1 MAELLAGFAREVI
14 TPPAGVHM
22 MGYASRTEPAT
33 GAHDALLA
41 SAVALSDGGPAVILL
56 ALDVASLD
64 REEVRDLK
72 ARIEDLTGVAPD
84 RVLVNT
90 SHTHAGPMVA
100 RRPGLVYEASYVE
113 AMLED
118 AARAAAAAAQDLAP
132 AMLHVGAAPVDI
144 GMNRRERT
152 PDGEIILG
160 VNPEGQRLPEV
171 TAWLLVRP
179 DARDILLFSIP
190 IHGTTL
196 GADNLVLSSEWMGA
210 AVRDLEAQDP
220 DLAAVFLQ
228 GCAGD
233 QNPYRQQR
241 TFEQME
247 AHGRAAAEAVRAA
260 VAAARRVEGT
270 PLHNVSTDADLPLED
285 GDTYPCAVHGL
296 RVGDAVLVGLGGE
309 PFVEYALYAR
319 QRARAESTMVL
330 GYTDG
335 SVGYL
340 PTQAAYSEGGYEVT
354 ANRYFAVG
362 RPWAPRV
369 ERVLKSAIDD
379 VLEALGQD

>member
-1 MAELLAGFAREVI
+1 MAELMAGFGRETI

-22 MGYASRTEPAT
+22 MGYASRTEPAA
-33 GAHDALLA
+33 GARDDLFT
-41 SAVALSDGGPAVILL
+41 SAVALSDGGPPVVVL
-56 ALDVASLD
+56 ALDVAALD
-64 REEVRDLK
+64 RDEVADLK
-72 ARIEDLTGVAPD
+72 GRVQQAAGVAPE

-100 RRPGLVYEASYVE
+100 RRPGLAYEASYVDV
-113 AMLED
+113 MLSA
-118 AARAAAAAAQDLAP
+118 AARAAATAVSDLAP
-132 AMLHVGAAPVDI
+132 AMLHVGSAPVDI

-152 PDGEIILG
+152 PEGEIILG
-160 VNPEGQRLPEV
+160 VNPEGQRLAEATV
-171 TAWLLVRP
+171 WLLVRAL
-179 DARDILLFSIP
+179 ARDIVLFSIP

-196 GADNLVLSSEWMGA
+196 GPENLLFSSEWMGA
-210 AVRDLEAQDP
+210 AVRDLEAHDP

-233 QNPYRQQR
+233 QNPYREQR
-241 TFEQME
+241 SFEQVD

-260 VAAARRVEGT
+260 IASAREIEGT
-270 PLHNVSTDADLPLED
+270 PLRNVAADADLPLED
-285 GDTYPCAVHGL
+285 GETAPCAVHGL
-296 RVGDAVLVGLGGE
+296 RVGEAVVLGVGGE
-309 PFVEYALYAR
+309 AFVEYALYA
-319 QRARAESTMVL
+319 QQQARAESIMVL

-340 PTQAAYSEGGYEVT
+340 PTQAAFAEGGYEVT

-369 ERVLKSAIDD
+369 ERVLKSAMDE
-379 VLEALGQD
+379 VLEALA

>member
-1 MAELLAGFAREVI
+1 MAELMAGFGRETI

-22 MGYASRTEPAT
+22 MGYASRTEPAA
-33 GAHDALLA
+33 GARDDLFA
-41 SAVALSDGGPAVILL
+41 SAVALSDGGPPVVVL
-56 ALDVASLD
+56 ALDVAALD
-64 REEVRDLK
+64 RDEVADLK
-72 ARIEDLTGVAPD
+72 GRVQQAAGVAPE

-100 RRPGLVYEASYVE
+100 RRPGLAYEASYVD
-113 AMLED
+113 AML
-118 AARAAAAAAQDLAP
+118 AAASRAAATAVSDLAP
-132 AMLHVGAAPVDI
+132 AMLHVGSAPVDI

-152 PDGEIILG
+152 PEGEIILG
-160 VNPEGQRLPEV
+160 VNPEGQRLAEATV
-171 TAWLLVRP
+171 WLLVRAL
-179 DARDILLFSIP
+179 ARDIVLFSIP

-196 GADNLVLSSEWMGA
+196 GPENLLFSSEWMGA
-210 AVRDLEAQDP
+210 AVRDLEAHDP

-233 QNPYRQQR
+233 QNPYREQR
-241 TFEQME
+241 SFEQAD

-260 VAAARRVEGT
+260 IASAREIEGT
-270 PLHNVSTDADLPLED
+270 PLRNAAADADLPLED
-285 GDTYPCAVHGL
+285 GETAPCAVHGL
-296 RVGDAVLVGLGGE
+296 RVGEAVVLGVGGE
-309 PFVEYALYAR
+309 AFVEYALYA
-319 QRARAESTMVL
+319 QQQARAESIMVL

-340 PTQAAYSEGGYEVT
+340 PTQAAFAEGGYEVT

-369 ERVLKSAIDD
+369 ERVLKSAMDE
-379 VLEALGQD
+379 VLEALA

>member
-1 MAELLAGFAREVI
+1 MAELMAGFGRETI

-22 MGYASRTEPAT
+22 MGYASRTEPAA
-33 GAHDALLA
+33 GARDDLFA
-41 SAVALSDGGPAVILL
+41 SAVALSDGGPPVVVL
-56 ALDVASLD
+56 ALDVAALD
-64 REEVRDLK
+64 RDEVADLK
-72 ARIEDLTGVAPD
+72 GRVQQAAGVAPE

-100 RRPGLVYEASYVE
+100 RRPGLAYEASYVD
-113 AMLED
+113 AMLAA
-118 AARAAAAAAQDLAP
+118 AARAAATAVSDLAP
-132 AMLHVGAAPVDI
+132 AMLHVGSAPVDI

-152 PDGEIILG
+152 PEGEIILG
-160 VNPEGQRLPEV
+160 VNPEGQRLAEATV
-171 TAWLLVRP
+171 WLLVRAL
-179 DARDILLFSIP
+179 ARDIVLFSIP

-196 GADNLVLSSEWMGA
+196 GPENLLFSSEWMGA
-210 AVRDLEAQDP
+210 AVRDLEAHDP

-233 QNPYRQQR
+233 QNPYREQR
-241 TFEQME
+241 SFEQVD

-260 VAAARRVEGT
+260 IASAREIEGT
-270 PLHNVSTDADLPLED
+270 PLRNVAADADLPLED
-285 GDTYPCAVHGL
+285 GETAPCAVHGL
-296 RVGDAVLVGLGGE
+296 RVGEAVVLGVGGE
-309 PFVEYALYAR
+309 AFVEYALYA
-319 QRARAESTMVL
+319 QQQARAESIMVL

-340 PTQAAYSEGGYEVT
+340 PTQAAFAEGGYEVT

-369 ERVLKSAIDD
+369 ERVLKSAMDE
-379 VLEALGQD
+379 VLEALA

>member
-1 MAELLAGFAREVI
+1 MAELMAGFGRETI

-22 MGYASRTEPAT
+22 MGYASRTEPAA
-33 GAHDALLA
+33 GARDDLFA
-41 SAVALSDGGPAVILL
+41 SAVALSDGGPPVVVL
-56 ALDVASLD
+56 ALDVAALD
-64 REEVRDLK
+64 RDEVADLK
-72 ARIEDLTGVAPD
+72 GRVQQAAGVAPE

-100 RRPGLVYEASYVE
+100 RRPGLAYEASYVD
-113 AMLED
+113 AML
-118 AARAAAAAAQDLAP
+118 AAASRAAATAVSDLAP
-132 AMLHVGAAPVDI
+132 AMLHVGSAPVDI

-152 PDGEIILG
+152 PEGEIILG
-160 VNPEGQRLPEV
+160 VNPEGQRLAEATV
-171 TAWLLVRP
+171 WLLVRAL
-179 DARDILLFSIP
+179 ARDIVLFSIP

-196 GADNLVLSSEWMGA
+196 GPENLLFSSEWMGA
-210 AVRDLEAQDP
+210 AVRDLEAHDP

-233 QNPYRQQR
+233 QNPYREQR
-241 TFEQME
+241 SFEQAD

-260 VAAARRVEGT
+260 IASAREIEGT
-270 PLHNVSTDADLPLED
+270 PLRNVAADADLPLED
-285 GDTYPCAVHGL
+285 GETAPCAVHGL
-296 RVGDAVLVGLGGE
+296 RVGEAVVLGVGGE
-309 PFVEYALYAR
+309 AFVEYALYA
-319 QRARAESTMVL
+319 QQQARAESIMVL

-340 PTQAAYSEGGYEVT
+340 PTQAAFAEGGYEVT

-369 ERVLKSAIDD
+369 ERVLKSAMDE
-379 VLEALGQD
+379 VLEALA